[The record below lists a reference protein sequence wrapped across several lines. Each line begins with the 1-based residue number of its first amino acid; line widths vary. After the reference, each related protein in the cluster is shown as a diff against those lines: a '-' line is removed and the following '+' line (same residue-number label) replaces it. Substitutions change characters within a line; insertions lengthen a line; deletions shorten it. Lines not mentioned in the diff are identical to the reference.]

1 MTRDI
6 LTLRNG
12 ENIVIELLSQEKYR
26 VMGNGANIRYAGPM
40 ADGIVHSVSFPN
52 GPRYSRG
59 YKSNFR
65 GEDRKVRYITV
76 ENSMG
81 KNDSNFASILLHF

>member
-12 ENIVIELLSQEKYR
+12 ENIVVEFLSQNHYR
-26 VMGNGANIRYAGPM
+26 VMGNNASFRYNGTESK
-40 ADGIVHSVSFPN
+40 GIVHSVNFPA

-59 YKSNFR
+59 TESNFR
-65 GEDRKVRYITV
+65 GENRKVESIEL
-76 ENSMG
+76 ENVTGDTS
-81 KNDSNFASILLHF
+81 SVILNFH

>member
-12 ENIVIELLSQEKYR
+12 ENIVVEFLSQDRYR
-26 VMGNGANIRYAGPM
+26 VMGNNAHIRYSGPM
-40 ADGIVHSVSFPN
+40 RYGWIHSVSFPE
-52 GPRYSRG
+52 GPALSRK

-65 GEDRKVRYITV
+65 GEDRTV
-76 ENSMG
+76 NRIDLESVVG
-81 KNDSNFASILLHF
+81 DTTSIILNFD